1 MLILVLRLLSDSVN
15 STRPEPVTRM
25 TWLCNSRLQTD
36 DLFPLAYRDVVSSE
50 TPIEVGKS
58 DVDKQ
63 INTGRTLQRLNINK
77 SLAM

>member
-1 MLILVLRLLSDSVN
+1 
-15 STRPEPVTRM
+15 M

-36 DLFPLAYRDVVSSE
+36 NLFRLVYRDVVSSE

>member
-1 MLILVLRLLSDSVN
+1 
-15 STRPEPVTRM
+15 M

-36 DLFPLAYRDVVSSE
+36 NFFTLVFRDVVSSE
-50 TPIEVGKS
+50 TPIEVGRS

-63 INTGRTLQRLNINK
+63 INTGCALQRFNVNK